1 MKRYNNIFL
10 AALFGATLL
19 LGGCREEEKIADDL
33 YIPGLGGEEYAE
45 NELDKW
51 LYQNYTLP
59 YNIDVVYAGTL
70 HRLTAACRRYSW
82 FPSSSTPYSR

>member
-33 YIPGLGGEEYAE
+33 YIPGLGGEKYAE

-51 LYQNYTLP
+51 LYQIYTLP
-59 YNIDVVYAGTL
+59 YTAGTL
-70 HRLTAACRRYSW
+70 RRLTAACRRYSW

>member
-33 YIPGLGGEEYAE
+33 YIPGLGGEKYAE
-45 NELDKW
+45 NELD
-51 LYQNYTLP
+51 
-59 YNIDVVYAGTL
+59 
-70 HRLTAACRRYSW
+70 
-82 FPSSSTPYSR
+82 